1 MGIQYGMQEQ
11 NSQKNK
17 VHTLTIDQKKRLRAT
32 AVESV
37 SAFSSTRITLNLSDG
52 RLFIAGNSLKITA
65 FSKESGDFEA
75 VGEIVSASYGG
86 RMGSK
91 LFK

>member
-1 MGIQYGMQEQ
+1 MQEQ

-17 VHTLTIDQKKRLRAT
+17 VHTLTIDQKKRMRVAG
-32 AVESV
+32 VESV
-37 SAFSSTRITLNLSDG
+37 TAFSSTRITLNLSDG
-52 RLFIAGNSLKITA
+52 IRLFIAGNDLKITT

-75 VGEIVSASYGG
+75 VGEMVSVSYGG

>member
-1 MGIQYGMQEQ
+1 MQEQ

-17 VHTLTIDQKKRLRAT
+17 VHILTVDQKRKLRAMG
-32 AVESV
+32 VESV
-37 SAFSSTRITLNLSDG
+37 AAFSSTRITLNLADG
-52 RLFIAGNSLKITA
+52 VRLFIAGNGLKITA

>member
-1 MGIQYGMQEQ
+1 MQEQ

-17 VHTLTIDQKKRLRAT
+17 VHSLTVDQRKRMRAT
-32 AVESV
+32 GVESV
-37 SAFSSTRITLNLSDG
+37 VAFSATRITLNLSDG
-52 RLFIAGNSLKITA
+52 IRLYIAGNGLKITA

-75 VGEIVSASYGG
+75 VGELLSASYGAKL
-86 RMGSK
+86 GSK